1 MVANVDPTTIGRLP
15 NRAPEL
21 WAGDGHDDLGDIVGS
36 VVLLLAVL
44 GFICYLG
51 LDPIDKL

>member
-1 MVANVDPTTIGRLP
+1 MTIL
-15 NRAPEL
+15 E
-21 WAGDGHDDLGDIVGS
+21 IVGS